1 MRTIVVAS
9 GKGGTLKSSLVAS
22 LGVYA
27 AGEAKTALIDL
38 NADQATLTRWW
49 KARGEPANPFLV
61 EEIEGQL
68 HHELRALDKIK
79 RVHCLIDTPPDEM
92 KTIEVAVFDATAV
105 LIPVRASELDIEASK
120 AIVDMCQR
128 RRKPYAFV
136 LVAVDN
142 RPAARELNKQ
152 ARAELGKL
160 GDSVLKAV
168 WPYSVAAVQ
177 GMAKGKA
184 GQEADSGLMQH
195 VRGIWDE
202 TKTIGAKQ

>member
-1 MRTIVVAS
+1 V
-9 GKGGTLKSSLVAS
+9 
-22 LGVYA
+22 
-27 AGEAKTALIDL
+27 
-38 NADQATLTRWW
+38 LT
-49 KARGEPANPFLV
+49 
-61 EEIEGQL
+61 
-68 HHELRALDKIK
+68 
-79 RVHCLIDTPPDEM
+79 
-92 KTIEVAVFDATAV
+92 
-105 LIPVRASELDIEASK
+105 SELDIEASK
-120 AIVDMCQR
+120 AIVDMCMR

-152 ARAELGKL
+152 ARAELGKF
-160 GDSVLKAV
+160 GDKVLKAV